1 MTPIIGGLLEMGLK
15 IFDKVLP
22 DAEAKAKAQAE
33 LIRLQQAGEFKEL
46 EERMGA
52 IKAEAASSDPWTS
65 RARPTFLYVIYI
77 MLLSAIPIGV
87 LFVFFP
93 GEVERGIQGFK
104 LWLEAIPQE
113 LYMLFGAGYLG
124 YAHYRT
130 ADKKIGK

>member
-1 MTPIIGGLLEMGLK
+1 MIPLLEAGLK
-15 IFDKVLP
+15 LLDKVLP

-46 EERMGA
+46 EERMEA
-52 IKAEAASSDPWTS
+52 IKVEAASGDPWTS

-130 ADKKIGK
+130 ADKKVGK

>member
-77 MLLSAIPIGV
+77 MLLSAIPIGA